1 MDLLTGI
8 VLMVAFFV
16 AAIVLIYL
24 AVRSKRELERKRVD
38 CTEAASGT
46 VEKVRRISVSGESCN
61 YYPTFAFFDG
71 NHIVQEES
79 KIGYARDIWKK
90 GDKVQIKFNAN
101 DPSDFFIVHESI
113 TTWVWLISIGIGFAV
128 ISVFGAVICYF
139 AAKY

>member
-46 VEKVRRISVSGESCN
+46 VEK
-61 YYPTFAFFDG
+61 
-71 NHIVQEES
+71 S
-79 KIGYARDIWKK
+79 KK
-90 GDKVQIKFNAN
+90 DKCK
-101 DPSDFFIVHESI
+101 
-113 TTWVWLISIGIGFAV
+113 W
-128 ISVFGAVICYF
+128 
-139 AAKY
+139 

>member
-61 YYPTFAFFDG
+61 Y
-71 NHIVQEES
+71 IVQEES

-113 TTWVWLISIGIGFAV
+113 PTWVWLISIGIGFAV

>member
-46 VEKVRRISVSGESCN
+46 VEKVRRISVSGRLNLSINEVNKLKEWFDDIDECIES
-61 YYPTFAFFDG
+61 F
-71 NHIVQEES
+71 QEL
-79 KIGYARDIWKK
+79 GR
-90 GDKVQIKFNAN
+90 
-101 DPSDFFIVHESI
+101 
-113 TTWVWLISIGIGFAV
+113 
-128 ISVFGAVICYF
+128 
-139 AAKY
+139 

>member
-1 MDLLTGI
+1 MDLLTGL

-79 KIGYARDIWKK
+79 KIGYARDMGVAYINRYRICGHKCIWSRNMLFCSKILNK
-90 GDKVQIKFNAN
+90 EAI
-101 DPSDFFIVHESI
+101 
-113 TTWVWLISIGIGFAV
+113 LMR
-128 ISVFGAVICYF
+128 
-139 AAKY
+139 

>member
-46 VEKVRRISVSGESCN
+46 VEKVVIIIRLLLFLTE
-61 YYPTFAFFDG
+61 
-71 NHIVQEES
+71 
-79 KIGYARDIWKK
+79 
-90 GDKVQIKFNAN
+90 
-101 DPSDFFIVHESI
+101 I
-113 TTWVWLISIGIGFAV
+113 T
-128 ISVFGAVICYF
+128 
-139 AAKY
+139 

>member
-1 MDLLTGI
+1 MVKVVIIIRLL
-8 VLMVAFFV
+8 L
-16 AAIVLIYL
+16 L
-24 AVRSKRELERKRVD
+24 RRKSHS
-38 CTEAASGT
+38 AG
-46 VEKVRRISVSGESCN
+46 
-61 YYPTFAFFDG
+61 
-71 NHIVQEES
+71 ES

-113 TTWVWLISIGIGFAV
+113 PTWVWLISIGIGFAV

>member
-46 VEKVRRISVSGESCN
+46 VEKVRRISVSG
-61 YYPTFAFFDG
+61 
-71 NHIVQEES
+71 
-79 KIGYARDIWKK
+79 
-90 GDKVQIKFNAN
+90 
-101 DPSDFFIVHESI
+101 
-113 TTWVWLISIGIGFAV
+113 
-128 ISVFGAVICYF
+128 
-139 AAKY
+139 

>member
-79 KIGYARDIWKK
+79 KIGYARDIWKR
-90 GDKVQIKFNAN
+90 GIKFR
-101 DPSDFFIVHESI
+101 
-113 TTWVWLISIGIGFAV
+113 
-128 ISVFGAVICYF
+128 
-139 AAKY
+139 